1 MALKTRIKVRI
12 ASYITASLL
21 IILGAGITG
30 FNLANSYKT
39 TIQYTYQRSLSQ
51 LSDYISSIKTTLTKG
66 VYANTPPQQYGLASK
81 LMVDAEGAKNAL
93 SQLPISLQQEE
104 GLQKY
109 LAQVSDFASYTIG
122 TLSRNGNLS
131 LDNIKS
137 LEHLAEYADKIAP
150 LVEDISSIYSNQD
163 IGLDYA
169 LATNITTLDEENK
182 TPFDN
187 SYLSIS
193 ESLADYPS
201 LIYDGPFADSV
212 QQKTPKL
219 TENVEECTVQ
229 ECAEK
234 LSRMSGIPVNQL
246 THKKR
251 NSNLPVYVFTSNNF
265 YGTVTINGGYICEM
279 YHTTSTNYTDSL
291 SYSKL
296 LEKAKNFLKSNDID
310 KMKESYHITT
320 NGKCTINFAY
330 SDNNIIYYGDLIK
343 VTLSTDTGKIIGYN
357 AEGYIM
363 NHIPRETIDT
373 KLTLQQAKKSISRA
387 LNIVN
392 TRKAMIPLSTGKEA
406 LCYEF
411 LCTGVENEKILVYIN
426 SSTGLEEQIFILL
439 ENDNGSL
446 VM

>member
-1 MALKTRIKVRI
+1 MKTRVRVRVI
-12 ASYITASLL
+12 SYITASVL

-169 LATNITTLDEENK
+169 LATNITALDKESK

-251 NSNLPVYVFTSNNF
+251 HSNLPVYVFTDNDF
-265 YGTVTINGGYICEM
+265 YGTVAINGGYICEM
-279 YHTTSTNYTDSL
+279 YHTASTTTTNNL
-291 SYSKL
+291 SYNEL
-296 LEKAKNFLKSNDID
+296 LEKAKTFLKSNDID

-363 NHIPRETIDT
+363 NHIPREKIDT
-373 KLTLQQAKKSISRA
+373 KLTPQQAEKSISNA
-387 LNIVN
+387 LNIIN